1 MSSRD
6 SFDIFGCAISPEM
19 VRVLESTSFVLF
31 RRRLA
36 SRMCRGR
43 FQEEPMGKSNRL
55 QERRTFGIRIH
66 TSHINSPEVLPRNS
80 SSHPQLGDFPPK
92 KNRPA
97 VPPKTSQSAA
107 CLASW
112 VDTHL
117 FFFSDFSRYLVAESW
132 LGAAISAL
140 QGAVPAD
147 RRGTAQADGLAELGK
162 GARVCR
168 RSTWKNWKKKQK
180 NRLITVYYVYLL
192 TVL

>member
-1 MSSRD
+1 MP
-6 SFDIFGCAISPEM
+6 SPQ
-19 VRVLESTSFVLF
+19 RWYASWSPPVLF
-31 RRRLA
+31 CSGEGWLRACAAEGFKRSQWANPIDSKKEGLSGSAFTQVTSIPQKFYQEILQVILNLETSPQKKTGQQFRQKRPNLLHVWRLG
-36 SRMCRGR
+36 S
-43 FQEEPMGKSNRL
+43 
-55 QERRTFGIRIH
+55 TRI
-66 TSHINSPEVLPRNS
+66 
-80 SSHPQLGDFPPK
+80 
-92 KNRPA
+92 
-97 VPPKTSQSAA
+97 
-107 CLASW
+107 C
-112 VDTHL
+112 